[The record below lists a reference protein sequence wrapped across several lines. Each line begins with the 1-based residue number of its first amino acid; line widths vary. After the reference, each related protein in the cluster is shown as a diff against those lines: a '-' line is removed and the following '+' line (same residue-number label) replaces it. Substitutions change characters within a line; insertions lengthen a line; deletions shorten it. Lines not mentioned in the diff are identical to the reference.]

1 MQNNKNAFRRAG
13 KIPAHALVDAPMATR
28 KSPLLDP
35 EIYRRLHLARE
46 YMDDC
51 YQLPLQLEQVARRAY
66 FSPYHFL
73 RLFQTAFHRTP
84 HQYLIARRI
93 EKAKQLLK
101 ASELSV
107 TAVCFEVGF
116 QSLGSFSSLF
126 YKIVGQSPSHYRAE
140 HTWRISFPALFST
153 TPIPACFL
161 AMFGPRPAPA
171 HKSQF
176 SRSEV

>member
-1 MQNNKNAFRRAG
+1 MRNSK
-13 KIPAHALVDAPMATR
+13 PLDA
-28 KSPLLDP
+28 
-35 EIYRRLHLARE
+35 EIYRRLQLARA

-51 YQLPLQLEQVARRAY
+51 FHLPLQLEHIAQQAC

-73 RLFQTAFHRTP
+73 RLFHSAFQRTP

-101 ASELSV
+101 TSDLSV
-107 TAVCFEVGF
+107 TEVCFEVGF

-126 YKIVGQSPSHYRAE
+126 HKLVGQAPSHYRVE
-140 HTWRISFPALFST
+140 HTWRISVPALFPA

-161 AMFGPRPAPA
+161 AMFGPRPALAPKA
-171 HKSQF
+171 QF
-176 SRSEV
+176 SRSAVS